1 MEVNSQGSVGS
12 PVSERDAV
20 VRTVA
25 ATFDGTSGTPPGSV
39 PPLAADTIRR
49 NGVDPGEAGDQPLGE
64 RVSIARQG
72 MGAIRATGG
81 RRSGDGH
88 PTRFVT
94 TSVCDGREASTTTA
108 GGAIFRPLAEGC
120 VTVALAPRLAARTT
134 LGSDEREEF
143 REPS

>member
-1 MEVNSQGSVGS
+1 M
-12 PVSERDAV
+12 
-20 VRTVA
+20 
-25 ATFDGTSGTPPGSV
+25 
-39 PPLAADTIRR
+39 PPLAVATIRR
-49 NGVDPGEAGDQPLGE
+49 NGVDPGEADDQHLGE

-72 MGAIRATGG
+72 MGATLATGD

-120 VTVALAPRLAARTT
+120 VTVALVLLLAARTT